1 MVRIKRTDANPVTN
15 HIYLT
20 LKDDRTRDESQTTYI
35 FIKLTNDF
43 TKASVYYYPNS
54 VVHTARHTKI
64 RLIETTDVVLKPAGF
79 FTITIYEVLSPSLSN
94 DDTLLESEIVH
105 KGKLHVTDTGLTEV
119 SYTEYTPPTNNT
131 NTTNSNTVYLNI

>member
-1 MVRIKRTDANPVTN
+1 MQRIKRGSSPTTN
-15 HIYLT
+15 FMYFT

-43 TKASVYYYPNS
+43 TKSSAYYYPDS
-54 VVHTARHTKI
+54 VAHTARHTKI

-79 FTITIYEVLSPSLSN
+79 WTITIYETLSSGLSN
-94 DDTLLESEIVH
+94 DALLAESDIVH
-105 KGKLHVTDTGLTEV
+105 KGKIYLTDTGVTEV